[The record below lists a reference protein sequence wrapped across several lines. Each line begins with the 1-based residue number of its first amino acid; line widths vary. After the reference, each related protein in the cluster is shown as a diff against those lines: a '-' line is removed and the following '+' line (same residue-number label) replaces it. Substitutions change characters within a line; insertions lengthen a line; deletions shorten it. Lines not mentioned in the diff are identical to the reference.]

1 MNEEQEV
8 IEKRFN
14 AISPHV
20 KELIRQ
26 CALKNDDARKSLPVN
41 YLVNKILYI
50 KHKKET
56 PADRP
61 EAMGIQL
68 WNFHLFLTAKVLQSE
83 NIWEILEK
91 TQNFKDF
98 NMDNNPYK
106 ERDFGNFKV
115 KKEGTYY
122 FKFDYFKDNAME
134 LASDNHLKDDC
145 YRNLTIMHASE
156 Y

>member
-50 KHKKET
+50 KHKK
-56 PADRP
+56 
-61 EAMGIQL
+61 
-68 WNFHLFLTAKVLQSE
+68 
-83 NIWEILEK
+83 
-91 TQNFKDF
+91 
-98 NMDNNPYK
+98 
-106 ERDFGNFKV
+106 
-115 KKEGTYY
+115 
-122 FKFDYFKDNAME
+122 
-134 LASDNHLKDDC
+134 
-145 YRNLTIMHASE
+145 
-156 Y
+156 

>member
-1 MNEEQEV
+1 ME
-8 IEKRFN
+8 
-14 AISPHV
+14 
-20 KELIRQ
+20 
-26 CALKNDDARKSLPVN
+26 
-41 YLVNKILYI
+41 
-50 KHKKET
+50 
-56 PADRP
+56 
-61 EAMGIQL
+61 
-68 WNFHLFLTAKVLQSE
+68 FHLFLTAKVLQSE

-115 KKEGTYY
+115 KKDGTYY